1 MGRLDGKVAVVTGGA
16 SGMGLA
22 TVERF
27 VAEGASVVLTDLPPA
42 NFDELVGRIGEEQAR
57 VHYRNRE
64 KDGPNDGFA
73 IAERLGHRARF
84 VPADV
89 TVAEQLAEVIDT
101 AVRSFGGLDVLF
113 NNAGVGGAE
122 GSVIDCDEA
131 VYDRVLDVD
140 LKAVWRGI
148 KLGAPHMIERG
159 GGSIISTSS
168 GAGLMGIPGLAAY
181 SAAKGGVIAL
191 TRAAA
196 MELAARRVRV
206 NCICPGGVVTPIIY
220 QSPLMGA
227 NMDPDTLRAVLGM
240 AHPIPRA
247 GEPEDIANAAL
258 WLASDESSFVT
269 GQAIAVDGGL
279 SAECDSRSR
288 GGSVTADLRRPS

>member
-27 VAEGASVVLTDLPPA
+27 VGEGAKVVLTDLPA
-42 NFDELVGRIGEEQAR
+42 GNFDALVDRLGEDQAR

-73 IAERLGHRARF
+73 IAERLGANARF
-84 VPADV
+84 APADV
-89 TVAEQLAEVIDT
+89 TLADELADVFAT
-101 AVRSFGGLDVLF
+101 AVREFGGVDIVF
-113 NNAGVGGAE
+113 NNAGVGGRE
-122 GSVIDCDEA
+122 GTVADCPEPVFDRTID
-131 VYDRVLDVD
+131 VN

-148 KLGAPHMIERG
+148 KLATPLLIERG

-168 GAGLMGIPGLAAY
+168 DAGLIGFPGLAAY
-181 SAAKGGVIAL
+181 SAAKAGVIGL

-196 MELAARRVRV
+196 MEVARHRIRV
-206 NCICPGGVVTPIIY
+206 NCICPGGIVTPIIY
-220 QSPLMGA
+220 NNPALGA
-227 NMDPDTLRAVLGM
+227 SMDPDTLRAMLGA
-240 AHPIPRA
+240 AHPLPRA

-279 SAECDSRSR
+279 SVEADSR
-288 GGSVTADLRRPS
+288 LRSGPITSS

>member
-1 MGRLDGKVAVVTGGA
+1 LDGKVAVVTGGA

-27 VAEGASVVLTDLPPA
+27 AAEAANVVIADLPA
-42 NFDELVGRIGEEQAR
+42 GDFDELVDRLGEDQAR
-57 VHYRNRE
+57 VHYRNRA
-64 KDGPNDGFA
+64 KDGPNDGHA
-73 IAERLGHRARF
+73 IADRLGERARF

-89 TVAEQLAEVIDT
+89 TDAGQLSEVIDL
-101 AVRSFGGLDVLF
+101 AASEFGGLDILF

-122 GSVIDCDEA
+122 GSVVDCPESI
-131 VYDRVLDVD
+131 YDRIMDVD

-148 KLGAPHMIERG
+148 KLAAPHMIERG

-168 GAGLMGIPGLAAY
+168 GAALMGIPGLAAY
-181 SAAKGGVIAL
+181 SAAKGGVVSL

-196 MELAARRVRV
+196 MELAGNNIRV
-206 NCICPGGVVTPIIY
+206 NCICPGGIVTPIIY
-220 QSPLMGA
+220 QSPLLGA
-227 NMDPDTLRAVLGM
+227 DMDPDLLRAVLGT
-240 AHPIPRA
+240 AHPIQRA

-269 GQAIAVDGGL
+269 GQSIAVDGGL
-279 SAECDSRSR
+279 SAEADSRTR
-288 GGSVTADLRRPS
+288 NQIVTANLFAGLG